1 MGFSF
6 QHKHQLILALLLL
19 LHPFTAAAQTGPNIT
34 RGSTLSAQGN
44 NPALWA
50 LSPAGDFAFGFIPL
64 RPNQFLLAIW
74 FAKIT
79 TTTNLTVVW
88 SANGDQ
94 PVQTGSKASLASNG
108 RFSLQDHHGQEI
120 WSPGVGG
127 VAYATMLDAGNLALM
142 SSDGTGY
149 AWESFDHPTDTI
161 LPTQEMKKGGLLS
174 SRRPS
179 SADDYS
185 VGRFQL
191 RLLNDGNLCLNT
203 IASPT
208 NHAYEAYWL
217 TKGTLGTGSYLVF
230 NQSSGIQEVQ
240 EDSSLVN
247 VTYANIGSPEDY
259 YQRAT
264 LDPDGVFRHYI
275 HPKPGAG
282 NESYPD
288 SWSVASFIPENI
300 CSAVIVEK
308 GGSGACGFNSYC
320 QFLSNQKICSCPER
334 YVYVDPTDFSKGCMP
349 DFAEPRC
356 DAYDPVD
363 FVLTTKPNTNW
374 TNTAYEWL
382 SPVQEDQCRQS
393 CLEDCRCMV
402 AISKDGDCLKK
413 AMPLSGG
420 RVDPGYEGKALF
432 KIPRVDTSA
441 PPPPPPGLRRGRKS
455 PPVIISAML
464 GCSAF
469 VNLLLISAI
478 VLLFLSSRGKRSP
491 RAQIDGRTVGDH
503 LQAFG
508 YHALEESTR
517 KFGEVLG
524 KGAFGT
530 VYKGVLTLREAQALV
545 AVKKLD
551 KLARDGDK
559 EFRAEM
565 NAIGRT
571 HHKNLVQLLGFCDE
585 GPHRLLVYEFM
596 SNGSVASYLFGENRP
611 SWDQRV
617 QIAFGVARGLS
628 YLHEDCSSQIIHCDI
643 KPENILLDDCFT
655 ARISDFGLAKL
666 LMREQTRTQT
676 DIRGTKGY
684 VAPEWFK
691 KRAITAKVDVYSFG
705 VMLLEIACCRK
716 NIELEF
722 GSDARV
728 ILTDWAYDCYSDK
741 RLDILVEHDEEAMS
755 NRRMLERLVAVALWC
770 IQEEPSMRP
779 SMKKVTQMLEGAV
792 EVPVPPDPTSLIS
805 SMY

>member
-1 MGFSF
+1 MASSS
-6 QHKHQLILALLLL
+6 QHKHQLFLSLLLV
-19 LHPFTAAAQTGPNIT
+19 LHPLSAAAQTGPNVT
-34 RGSTLSAQGN
+34 RGSSLSPQGN
-44 NPALWA
+44 KPALWA
-50 LSPAGDFAFGFIPL
+50 QSPAGDFAFGFVPL
-64 RPNQFLLAIW
+64 QPNQFLLAIW

-79 TTTNLTVVW
+79 TNLTVVW
-88 SANGDQ
+88 SANRDQ
-94 PVQTGSKASLASNG
+94 PVQTGSSASLTRNG
-108 RFSLQDHHGQEI
+108 RLSLLDHNGQEV
-120 WSPGVGG
+120 WSPGVGD

-142 SSDGTGY
+142 ASDGMGY
-149 AWESFDHPTDTI
+149 AWQSFEHPTDTI
-161 LPTQEMKKGGLLS
+161 LPTQVMNKGGLLS
-174 SRRPS
+174 SRRSP

-191 RLLNDGNLCLNT
+191 RLLPDGNLCLNT
-203 IASPT
+203 IALPT
-208 NHAYEAYWL
+208 EHAYEAYWL

-240 EDSSLVN
+240 ENSSLVN
-247 VTYANIGSPEDY
+247 VTYANIGSPGHY

-264 LDPDGVFRHYI
+264 LDPDGVFRHYTY
-275 HPKPGAG
+275 PKPATG
-282 NESYPD
+282 NGSYPD
-288 SWSVASFIPENI
+288 SWTVASFIPENI

-320 QFLSNQKICSCPER
+320 QFANNQKACLCPER
-334 YVYVDPTDFSKGCMP
+334 YSYVDPGNSSKGCMP

-356 DAYDPVD
+356 DAYDSAD
-363 FVLTTKPNTNW
+363 FELTAMPNTNW
-374 TNTAYEWL
+374 TNAAYEWL
-382 SPVQEDQCRQS
+382 SPMQEDECRQS

-420 RVDPGYEGKALF
+420 RVDPGYGGKSLF
-432 KIPRVDTSA
+432 KIPRVDST
-441 PPPPPPGLRRGRKS
+441 PPPPGLSRGRKS
-455 PPVIISAML
+455 PPVIVSAML

-469 VNLLLISAI
+469 VNILLISAI
-478 VLLFLSSRGKRSP
+478 ALLFLSSHRKRSP
-491 RAQIDGRTVGDH
+491 RAQIDSRTVGGH
-503 LQAFG
+503 LQAFS
-508 YHALEESTR
+508 YHTLEAATG
-517 KFGEVLG
+517 KYGEILG

-530 VYKGVLTLREAQALV
+530 VYKGVLTLGEAEALV

-551 KLARDGDK
+551 KLARDGEK

-596 SNGSVASYLFGENRP
+596 SNGSLASYLFGENKP
-611 SWDQRV
+611 SWDQRM

-628 YLHEDCSSQIIHCDI
+628 YLHEECSSQTIHCDI

-666 LMREQTRTQT
+666 LMREQTMTQT

-705 VMLLEIACCRK
+705 VMLLEIVCCRK

-722 GSDARV
+722 GSDAGP
-728 ILTDWAYDCYSDK
+728 ILTEWAYDCYSEK
-741 RLDILVEHDEEAMS
+741 RLDALVEHDEEARS
-755 NRRMLERLVAVALWC
+755 NWRMLERLVAVALWC

-792 EVPVPPDPTSLIS
+792 EVSVPPDPTSFIS